1 MGVTNKFLKRIK
13 EHKESVKKEKF
24 RGFLADYL
32 RLIEES
38 KVAPVLAHK
47 RLYDSILNYGMNTL
61 DESDTRCNKIFDGEP
76 VKVYNYFSDQFFGM
90 ERSLERVMRFLHSA
104 AMKGEESRQ
113 VLLLLGPVGAGKSAL
128 VEHIKKALEN
138 TVPVFALE
146 NCPIQ
151 EEPLHLIP
159 RSLRESFN
167 EDYGI
172 NIEGD
177 LCPVCRHR
185 LLEEYASDYT
195 QFPITEVSF
204 SIRGRKGIGV
214 VPPMD
219 PNTQDTSLLIG
230 SEDISKLDL
239 YPEDDPRVLSLNGAF
254 NVGNRGIVEFVEV
267 FKNEI
272 EFLHTMITA
281 TQEKNV
287 PSPGKQAMIYF
298 DGVILAHCNEAE
310 WNKFKSEHTNEAI
323 LDRIVRVNVPYC
335 LEYTEEVKIYE
346 KLLGRSD
353 YRCHIAPHTLEIAA
367 MFAVLSR
374 LKLSNKA
381 DPLTKMKIYNG
392 EEIIEKGLIRKI
404 DIKDLREEVEEEGMT
419 GISTRF
425 IMKAI
430 DAALADSTKE
440 MITPISI
447 RDALIK
453 QVKEQVTNSDN
464 KSTYLQF
471 LQKTLHEEYLT
482 ILEKE
487 ITKAFVTAY
496 EEQAESLFNNYL
508 DHAEAF
514 VNNTKVKDKIT
525 SEEMEPDEKFL
536 QSIEEQ
542 IGIKG
547 SAKNNFRADITSY
560 MFSKLRRGEL
570 IDWRSYGPLK
580 EAIENK
586 LVTSV
591 RDISRIITKS
601 KSRDTKQQ
609 KKFNSM
615 VQTLM
620 DDYGYNSDSAEEV
633 IKFASNNLWRDS

>member
-1 MGVTNKFLKRIK
+1 MSATKKFLENIKKHQETKKTKR
-13 EHKESVKKEKF
+13 F
-24 RGFLADYL
+24 NGFLEDYL
-32 RLIEES
+32 KLIE
-38 KVAPVLAHK
+38 KDKTICVLAHK
-47 RLYDSILNYGMNTL
+47 RLYKQIMSHGITTI
-61 DESDTRCNKIFDGEP
+61 DETNERCNKLFGGETI
-76 VKVYNYFSDQFFGM
+76 KIYNYFSSQFFGM
-90 ERSLERVMRFLHSA
+90 ERSLLKIMRFLHSA
-104 AMKGEESRQ
+104 SMKGEESRQ

-128 VEHIKKALEN
+128 IEHIKTALEECN
-138 TVPVFALE
+138 LFYKLAG
-146 NCPIQ
+146 CPIN

-159 RSLRESFN
+159 RSLRKDFEKV
-167 EDYGI
+167 YKI
-172 NIEGD
+172 KIEGD

-185 LLEEYASDYT
+185 LLHEYEGDYT
-195 QFPITEVSF
+195 AFPITQSSF
-204 SIRGRKGIGV
+204 SVRARVGVGV

-281 TQEKNV
+281 TQEKHV

-335 LEYTEEVKIYE
+335 LEYQQEVKIYE
-346 KLLGRSD
+346 KLIDRSD
-353 YRCHIAPHTLEIAA
+353 FNYHIAPHTLEIAA

-374 LKLSNKA
+374 LKPSNKA

-392 EEIIEKGLIRKI
+392 EEIVEKGLIKKV
-404 DIKDLREEVEEEGMT
+404 DIQDLRDEVEDEGMS

-430 DAALADSTKE
+430 DASLADSTKN

-453 QVKEQVTNSDN
+453 QVKEQIVNPDER
-464 KSTYLQF
+464 KYCLQF
-471 LQKTLHEEYLT
+471 LQKALHEEYLS

-508 DHAEAF
+508 DHAEAY
-514 VNNTKVKDKIT
+514 VNNTKVKDRVT
-525 SEEMEPDEKFL
+525 SEDMEPDERFL

-547 SAKNNFRADITSY
+547 SAKNNFRADISSY
-560 MFSKLRRGEL
+560 MFAKLRRGET
-570 IDWRSYGPLK
+570 IDWRSYGPLR
-580 EAIENK
+580 EAIETK
-586 LVTSV
+586 LVASV
-591 RDISRIITKS
+591 KDISRIVTKS
-601 KSRDTKQQ
+601 KSRDLKQQ
-609 KKFNSM
+609 RKFNAM
-615 VQTLM
+615 VQTLI
-620 DDYGYNSDSAEEV
+620 DNYGYNEDSAEEV

>member
-1 MGVTNKFLKRIK
+1 MTTTNKFLDKIK
-13 EHKESVKKEKF
+13 EHRDSKKEEKF
-24 RGFLADYL
+24 SGLLEDYL
-32 RLIEES
+32 QLLEDKGEI
-38 KVAPVLAHK
+38 ATLAHK
-47 RLYDSILNYGMNTL
+47 RLYDQILSHGLTTL
-61 DESDTRCNKIFDGEP
+61 DESDRRCNKIFDGEE
-76 VKVYNYFSDQFFGM
+76 VKIFDYFSSQFFGM
-90 ERSLERVMRFLHSA
+90 ERPLEKVMRFLRSA
-104 AMKGEESRQ
+104 AMRGEESRQ

-128 VEHIKKALEN
+128 VEHIKGALEQCEPIY
-138 TVPVFALE
+138 VLDG
-146 NCPIQ
+146 CPIR

-159 RSLRESFN
+159 RTLRDEFEES
-167 EDYGI
+167 YGI
-172 NIEGD
+172 KIEGD

-185 LLEEYASDYT
+185 LINEFGGDYT
-195 QFPITEVSF
+195 KFPITQSSF
-204 SIRGRKGIGV
+204 SVRGRKGVGV

-323 LDRIVRVNVPYC
+323 LDRIVRVNVPYT
-335 LEYTEEVKIYE
+335 LEFDQEVKIYK
-346 KLLGRSD
+346 KLIGRSD
-353 YRCHIAPHTLEIAA
+353 FKCHIAPHTLEVAA

-374 LKLSNKA
+374 LKPSNKV

-392 EEIIEKGLIRKI
+392 EEIVEKGLIKKV
-404 DIKDLREEVEEEGMT
+404 DIKDLREEVEDEGMT

-430 DAALADSTKE
+430 DAALADSTKN

-453 QVKEQVTNSDN
+453 QVKEQIVSADDR
-464 KSTYLQF
+464 KYCLQF
-471 LQKTLHEEYLT
+471 LQKTLHEEYLS

-508 DHAEAF
+508 DHSEAY
-514 VNNTKVKDKIT
+514 VNNTKVKDRVT
-525 SEEMEPDEKFL
+525 NEEMEADERFL

-560 MFSKLRRGEL
+560 MFAKLRRGET
-570 IDWRSYGPLK
+570 IDWRSYGPLR

-586 LVTSV
+586 LVSSV
-591 RDISRIITKS
+591 RDISRIVTKS
-601 KSRDTKQQ
+601 KSRDVKQQ
-609 KKFNSM
+609 KKFNAM

-620 DDYGYNSDSAEEV
+620 DDYGYSADSAEEV

>member
-1 MGVTNKFLKRIK
+1 MTTTNKFLQKIK
-13 EHKESVKKEKF
+13 SHRENKKDEKF
-24 RGFLADYL
+24 TGTLETYL
-32 RLIEES
+32 GLLEKTPEI
-38 KVAPVLAHK
+38 AALAHK
-47 RLYDSILNYGMNTL
+47 RLYRQILDQGMVTL
-61 DESDTRCNKIFDGEP
+61 DATNSRCNKLFDGEP
-76 VKVYNYFSDQFFGM
+76 VKVYNYFTGQFFGM
-90 ERSLERVMRFLHSA
+90 ERPLEKVMRFLHSA
-104 AMKGEESRQ
+104 AMRGEESRQ

-128 VEHIKKALEN
+128 IEHIKGALEACDPIY
-138 TVPVFALE
+138 VLDS
-146 NCPIQ
+146 CPIR

-159 RSLRESFN
+159 RSLRDDFSELYN
-167 EDYGI
+167 VK
-172 NIEGD
+172 IEGD
-177 LCPVCRHR
+177 LCPICRHR
-185 LLEEYASDYT
+185 LIHEFDGDYT
-195 QFPITEVSF
+195 KFPITESSF
-204 SIRGRKGIGV
+204 SVRGRKGVGV

-323 LDRIVRVNVPYC
+323 LDRLVRINIPYT
-335 LEYTEEVKIYE
+335 LEFEEEVKIYK
-346 KLLGRSD
+346 KLIGRSD
-353 YRCHIAPHTLEIAA
+353 YECHIAPHTLEVAA

-374 LKLSNKA
+374 LKPSNKV

-392 EEIIEKGLIRKI
+392 EEIVEKGLIKKV
-404 DIKDLREEVEEEGMT
+404 DIKDLREEVEDEGMT

-430 DAALADSTKE
+430 DAALADSTKN

-453 QVKEQVTNSDN
+453 QVKEQIVNTDTR
-464 KSTYLQF
+464 KHCLQF
-471 LQKTLHEEYLT
+471 LQKTLHEEYLSL
-482 ILEKE
+482 LEKE

-496 EEQAESLFNNYL
+496 DEQAESLFNNYL
-508 DHAEAF
+508 DHAEAY
-514 VNNTKVKDKIT
+514 VNNTKVKDRVTK
-525 SEEMEPDEKFL
+525 EDMEPDEKFL

-547 SAKNNFRADITSY
+547 SSKNNFRADITSY
-560 MFSKLRRGEL
+560 MFAKMRRGEQ
-570 IDWRSYGPLK
+570 IDWRSYGPLR
-580 EAIENK
+580 EAIECK
-586 LVTSV
+586 LVSSV
-591 RDISRIITKS
+591 RDISRIVTKS
-601 KSRDTKQQ
+601 KSRDTKQ
-609 KKFNSM
+609 KGKFNAM
-615 VQTLM
+615 VQTLIE
-620 DDYGYNSDSAEEV
+620 DYGYNEDSAEEV
-633 IKFASNNLWRDS
+633 LKFASNNLWRDS

>member
-1 MGVTNKFLKRIK
+1 MSITSKFLEDVQK
-13 EHKESVKKEKF
+13 HQESGRPARFE
-24 RGFLADYL
+24 GCLEDYL
-32 RLIEES
+32 LLLEEDLGI
-38 KVAPVLAHK
+38 PVLAHK
-47 RLYDSILNYGMNTL
+47 RLYNQIMSYGVASL
-61 DESDTRCNKIFDGEP
+61 DEGDDRCNKLFDGDP
-76 VKVYNYFSDQFFGM
+76 VKIYNYFSEHFFGM
-90 ERSLERVMRFLHSA
+90 ERPLEKIMRFFRSA
-104 AMKGEESRQ
+104 SMKGEESRQ

-128 VEHIKKALEN
+128 VEHIKHALEASPAAY
-138 TVPVFALE
+138 VLDG
-146 NCPIQ
+146 CPIR

-159 RSLRESFN
+159 RSLRAEF
-167 EDYGI
+167 EEQYGLK
-172 NIEGD
+172 IEGD
-177 LCPVCRHR
+177 LCPICRHR
-185 LLEEYASDYT
+185 LLNEFERDFT
-195 QFPITEVSF
+195 KFPITQSSF
-204 SIRGRKGIGV
+204 SMRGRKGVGV

-254 NVGNRGIVEFVEV
+254 NVGNRGLVEFVEV

-323 LDRIVRVNVPYC
+323 LDRLVRVNVPYC
-335 LEYTEEVKIYE
+335 LEFEQEVKIYE
-346 KLLGRSD
+346 KLIGRSD
-353 YRCHIAPHTLEIAA
+353 FDYHIAPHTLELAA

-374 LKLSNKA
+374 LKNSNKV

-392 EEIIEKGLIRKI
+392 EEIVEKGLIKKV
-404 DIKDLREEVEEEGMT
+404 DIKDLREEVEDEGMT

-430 DAALADSTKE
+430 DASLSDSTKN

-453 QVKEQVTNSDN
+453 QVKEQIVSPEER
-464 KSTYLQF
+464 KICLQF
-471 LQKTLHEEYLT
+471 LQKTLHEEYLS

-496 EEQAESLFNNYL
+496 EEQAEALFNNYL
-508 DHAEAF
+508 DHAEAY
-514 VNNTKVKDKIT
+514 VNNTQVKDRVTK
-525 SEEMEPDEKFL
+525 EDMEPDEKFL

-547 SAKNNFRADITSY
+547 SSKNNFRADISSY
-560 MFSKLRRGEL
+560 MFAKLRRKET

-586 LVTSV
+586 LVSSV
-591 RDISRIITKS
+591 KDISRIVTKS
-601 KSRDTKQQ
+601 KSRDVKQQ
-609 KKFNSM
+609 KKFSSM
-615 VQTLM
+615 TQTLIEN
-620 DDYGYNSDSAEEV
+620 YGYNEDSAEEV

>member
-1 MGVTNKFLKRIK
+1 MTTTNKFLKSVRT
-13 EHKESVKKEKF
+13 HQESKKTEKF
-24 RGFLADYL
+24 KGTLGDYL
-32 RLIEES
+32 KLLEANPDI
-38 KVAPVLAHK
+38 AVLAHK
-47 RLYDSILNYGMNTL
+47 RLHRQILSHGLRTL
-61 DESDTRCNKIFDGEP
+61 DESDTRCNKLFNGEP
-76 VKVYNYFSDQFFGM
+76 VKVYNYFDGQFFGM
-90 ERSLERVMRFLHSA
+90 ERPLEKVMRFLHSA

-128 VEHIKKALEN
+128 VEHIKSALEACEPIY
-138 TVPVFALE
+138 VIE
-146 NCPIQ
+146 GCPIR
-151 EEPLHLIP
+151 EEPLHLVP
-159 RSLRESFN
+159 RTLRDEFT
-167 EDYGI
+167 EMFGI
-172 NIEGD
+172 KIEGD

-185 LLEEYASDYT
+185 LINEHDGDYT
-195 QFPITEVSF
+195 KFPISQESF
-204 SIRGRKGIGV
+204 SVRGRKGVGV

-239 YPEDDPRVLSLNGAF
+239 YPEDDPRALSLNGAF

-310 WNKFKSEHTNEAI
+310 WNKFKAEHTNEAI
-323 LDRIVRVNVPYC
+323 LDRIVRVNVPYS
-335 LEYTEEVKIYE
+335 LEYEQEVKIYK
-346 KLLGRSD
+346 KLIGRSD
-353 YRCHIAPHTLEIAA
+353 YDCHIAPHTLEVAA

-374 LKLSNKA
+374 LKPSNKV
-381 DPLTKMKIYNG
+381 DPVTKMKIYNG
-392 EEIIEKGLIRKI
+392 QEIVEKGLVKKV
-404 DIKDLREEVEEEGMT
+404 DIKDLREEVEDEGMT

-430 DAALADSTKE
+430 DASLADSTKN

-453 QVKEQVTNSDN
+453 QVKEQIVSPEDR
-464 KSTYLQF
+464 KFYLQF
-471 LQKTLHEEYLT
+471 LQKSLHEEYLSL
-482 ILEKE
+482 LEKE

-496 EEQAESLFNNYL
+496 DEQAESLFDNYL
-508 DHAEAF
+508 DHAEAY
-514 VNNTKVKDKIT
+514 VNNTKVKDRVT
-525 SEEMEPDEKFL
+525 NEDMEPDEKFL

-547 SAKNNFRADITSY
+547 SAKNNFRADISSY
-560 MFSKLRRGEL
+560 MFAKLRRNET
-570 IDWRSYGPLK
+570 IDWRSYGPLR

-586 LVTSV
+586 LVSSV
-591 RDISRIITKS
+591 RDISRIVTKS
-601 KSRDTKQQ
+601 KSRDNKQK
-609 KKFNSM
+609 KKFNAM
-615 VQTLM
+615 VQTLIG
-620 DDYGYNSDSAEEV
+620 DYGYNEDSAEEV

>member
-1 MGVTNKFLKRIK
+1 MSVTNKFLETIQT
-13 EHKESVKKEKF
+13 HKEGTKKDKF
-24 RGFLADYL
+24 HGFLQDYL
-32 RLIEES
+32 ELIEIGS
-38 KVAPVLAHK
+38 IIPVLAHK
-47 RLYDSILNYGMNTL
+47 RLYDGMVDYGIEIL
-61 DESDTRCNKIFDGEP
+61 DESNERCNKIFDGEP
-76 VKVYNYFSDQFFGM
+76 VKIYKYFSTQFFGM
-90 ERSLERVMRFLHSA
+90 ERSLEKIMRFLHSA
-104 AMKGEESRQ
+104 AMRGEESRQ

-128 VEHIKKALEN
+128 VEHIKSALEQL
-138 TVPVFALE
+138 PAIYALE
-146 NCPIQ
+146 GCPIQ

-159 RSLRESFN
+159 RSLRKEF
-167 EDYGI
+167 EELYKI
-172 NIEGD
+172 KIEGD

-185 LLEEYASDYT
+185 LLEEHKGNYT
-195 QFPITEVSF
+195 KFPITEVSF
-204 SIRGRKGIGV
+204 SVRGRKGVGV

-281 TQEKNV
+281 TQEKSV

-298 DGVILAHCNEAE
+298 DGVIIAHCNEAE

-323 LDRIVRVNVPYC
+323 LDRIVRVNIPYC
-335 LEYTEEVKIYE
+335 LEYEQEVKIYE

-353 YRCHIAPHTLEIAA
+353 YDCHIAPHTLEVAA

-374 LKLSNKA
+374 LHLSNKV

-392 EEIIEKGLIRKI
+392 EEIIEKGLIRKV
-404 DIKDLREEVEEEGMT
+404 DIKDLREEVEDEGMT

-453 QVKEQVTNSDN
+453 QVKEQVTSSDN
-464 KSTYLQF
+464 KKTYLQF

-508 DHAEAF
+508 DHAEAY
-514 VNNTKVKDKIT
+514 VNNTKMKDKIT
-525 SEEMEPDEKFL
+525 NEDMEPDERFL

-560 MFSKLRRGEL
+560 MFSKLRRGDI

-580 EAIENK
+580 EAIETK
-586 LVTSV
+586 LVSSV

-609 KKFNSM
+609 RKFGSM
-615 VQTLM
+615 VQTLI
-620 DDYGYNSDSAEEV
+620 DDYGYNADSAEEV